1 MGVRRTATECSFKRK
16 KTSRNFCRPLVFRLG
31 SVIGQLCV
39 CVCVCLHTSCGS
51 FYDCASSVDTVKSF
65 CLGKHHIEPLQFH
78 ASWYLSFVVI
88 VSEHTVVYLH
98 GGVFSPTTTLIFHL
112 IGGHLSTTA
121 AHEVWRAGILTCGSC
136 HQERSARPHPHRV
149 LLSSKNC

>member
-1 MGVRRTATECSFKRK
+1 MGV
-16 KTSRNFCRPLVFRLG
+16 
-31 SVIGQLCV
+31 CV

-112 IGGHLSTTA
+112 IIGHLSTTA

-149 LLSSKNC
+149 LLSSKNCWNHTILVKLLTFVDFCVFLGVLAFGWLL